1 MIVTVENLSKEYYYY
16 KKQEGIAGA
25 LKNIGKREK
34 VIKKAVDNISFSIEQ
49 GNIIGLLGPNGAGKT
64 TTLKMLSGIL
74 YPSSGTISVN
84 GYAPWERK
92 KEFKRYMS
100 IVLGNKSQLWT
111 DLPAVDSFE
120 INRCIYDI
128 PKDVYK
134 ERVSR
139 LAEMLQVAH
148 LLETQVR
155 RLSLG
160 EKMKLE
166 FIASMLHYPQ
176 FLLLDEPTIGLDL
189 ISQKTIRKFITGYNR
204 ENNATII
211 ITSHYTA
218 DIEALCKRVIIINN
232 GAIAYDGQIDK
243 IDRDLNRYKI
253 IMLKTTGAQDI
264 KRVSS
269 VPGIVK
275 VEQNNEYTLR
285 LLVEKDSLSNVGRE
299 LFSIENVADI
309 NIEEFPI
316 EDQIEQIYKSGNR
329 SEE

>member
-1 MIVTVENLSKEYYYY
+1 MVVKVENLSKEYYYY
-16 KKQEGIAGA
+16 KKDEGIAGA
-25 LKNIGKREK
+25 FRNIRRREK
-34 VIKKAVDNISFSIEQ
+34 ITKKAVDNISFNIEQ
-49 GNIIGLLGPNGAGKT
+49 GEVIGLLGPNGAGKT

-74 YPSSGTISVN
+74 YPSFGSINVN
-84 GYAPWERK
+84 GYVPYERK
-92 KEFKRYMS
+92 NDFKRYMS

-111 DLPAVDSFE
+111 DLPAIDSFE

-128 PKDVYK
+128 PKDVYRK
-134 ERVSR
+134 RVSN
-139 LAEMLQVAH
+139 LADMLQVNH

-166 FIASMLHYPQ
+166 FISSMLHYPQ

-189 ISQKTIRKFITGYNR
+189 ISQKTIRRFITDYNK

-232 GAIAYDGQIDK
+232 GAVAYDGQIDS
-243 IDRDLNRYKI
+243 INQDLNRYKI
-253 IMLKTTGAQDI
+253 IMLKTLDTLNLA
-264 KRVSS
+264 RVSPMHG
-269 VPGIVK
+269 VIRA
-275 VEQNNEYTLR
+275 EQSDEHTVR
-285 LLVEKDSLSNVGRE
+285 LLVEKDSLSSVGRE
-299 LFSIENVADI
+299 IFSIENVIDI

-316 EDQIEQIYKSGNR
+316 EDQIEQIYC
-329 SEE
+329 